1 MNMFEIQLMNKIAAV
16 GTACFSGDKYAVGDS
31 FENPDAIMVR
41 SASLHEMPFGDKL
54 KAIARAGAGV
64 NNIPVEACAEK
75 GIVVFN
81 TPGANANAVKELV
94 IAGLLLASRN
104 IVDGIN
110 WAKTLV
116 NTDAADVAKQVEKGK
131 AQFSGCEIEG
141 KRLGVIGLG
150 AIGAI
155 VANAARSLGMEVLG
169 FDKFLTVDAAWSLSR
184 GIKRAEN
191 MEEIFKT
198 CDYITV
204 HVPSTPETRGMFNRE
219 SLAMMKDGA
228 RLLNFSRADL
238 AISDDILAALES
250 GKLAKYVTDFPT
262 AELVGAKSVIAI
274 PHLGASTGESEDNC
288 AVMAAHELI
297 DFLECGN
304 IKNSVNYPDVVL
316 PHNGDYRICVF
327 HKNVPSIISQI
338 SAALSEASINIE
350 NLLNRSKKEYA
361 YTIVETLGQLPEDVK
376 TKLSAIEGIIRIRII
391 H

>member
-1 MNMFEIQLMNKIAAV
+1 MFEIQLMNKIAAV

-262 AELVGAKSVIAI
+262 AELVGSKGVIAI

>member
-1 MNMFEIQLMNKIAAV
+1 MNICTLNKIAAC
-16 GTACFSGDKYAVGDS
+16 GTARFDAAKYTVTEDLSTATGV
-31 FENPDAIMVR
+31 MVR
-41 SASLHEMPFGDKL
+41 SAAMHDMELPDSLL
-54 KAIARAGAGV
+54 AIARAGAGV

-131 AQFSGCEIEG
+131 AQFAGCEIEG

-262 AELVGAKSVIAI
+262 AELVGAKGVIAI

>member
-1 MNMFEIQLMNKIAAV
+1 
-16 GTACFSGDKYAVGDS
+16 
-31 FENPDAIMVR
+31 MV
-41 SASLHEMPFGDKL
+41 L
-54 KAIARAGAGV
+54 
-64 NNIPVEACAEK
+64 
-75 GIVVFN
+75 
-81 TPGANANAVKELV
+81 
-94 IAGLLLASRN
+94 
-104 IVDGIN
+104 N

-262 AELVGAKSVIAI
+262 AELVGAKGVIAI

-304 IKNSVNYPDVVL
+304 IKNSVNYPGRRAAAQWGL
-316 PHNGDYRICVF
+316 PHLRI
-327 HKNVPSIISQI
+327 P
-338 SAALSEASINIE
+338 
-350 NLLNRSKKEYA
+350 
-361 YTIVETLGQLPEDVK
+361 
-376 TKLSAIEGIIRIRII
+376 
-391 H
+391 

>member
-131 AQFSGCEIEG
+131 AQFAGCEIEG

-262 AELVGAKSVIAI
+262 AELVGAKGVIAI

>member
-1 MNMFEIQLMNKIAAV
+1 MFEIQLMNKIAAV

-131 AQFSGCEIEG
+131 AQFAGCEIEG

-262 AELVGAKSVIAI
+262 AELVGAKGVIAI

>member
-1 MNMFEIQLMNKIAAV
+1 MFEIQLMNKIAAV
-16 GTACFSGDKYAVGDS
+16 GTACFSGEKYAVGDS
-31 FENPDAIMVR
+31 FDNPDAIMVR
-41 SASLHEMPFGDKL
+41 SASLHEMSLGDNL

-64 NNIPVEACAEK
+64 NNIPVDACAEK
-75 GIVVFN
+75 GVVVFN

-94 IAGLLLASRN
+94 IAGLLLASRD
-104 IVDGIN
+104 IVDGVN

-131 AQFSGCEIEG
+131 SQFAGCEIEG

-155 VANAARSLGMEVLG
+155 VANAAKSLGMEVLG

-204 HVPSTPETRGMFNRE
+204 HIPSTPETRGMFNRE
-219 SLAMMKDGA
+219 TLAMMRDGV

-238 AISDDILAALES
+238 AVSADILWALES

-262 AELVGAKSVIAI
+262 AELVGAKGVIAI

-316 PHNGDYRICVF
+316 PHNGDFRICVF

-338 SAALSEASINIE
+338 TSALSEAGINIE

-376 TKLSAIEGIIRIRII
+376 TKLYAIEGIIRIRII